1 MNDQIN
7 IQEIPPQ
14 PTVER
19 VEKLTHAELNDLCDA
34 TQAAIDG
41 GGGFGWID
49 VPERDV
55 LERYWQGVI
64 AMPARIL
71 FVARLDGVI
80 CGTCQLWKPPANN
93 EAQAH
98 TVTLTTNFV
107 APWAR
112 GHGLAPMLVEQAERT
127 AVDEG
132 FAVINLD
139 VRETMERAIEVYE
152 SLGYVRFGT
161 HPYSVRLPGKV
172 LQSYFYYKV
181 IDEKAVAQDG

>member
-1 MNDQIN
+1 MNDRVK
-7 IQEIPPQ
+7 IQQIPPQ
-14 PTVER
+14 PSVER
-19 VEKLTHAELNDLCDA
+19 IETLSRAEMNDLCDA
-34 TQAAIDG
+34 TDAAIEG

-49 VPERDV
+49 IPPREA
-55 LERYWQGVI
+55 LERYWQGVL

-80 CGTCQLWKPPANN
+80 CGTCQLWKPPVNN

-98 TVTLTTNFV
+98 SVQLTTNFV

-112 GHGLAPMLVEQAERT
+112 GHGLAPMLVQQAEKT

-139 VRETMERAIEVYE
+139 VRENSARAIEVYE
-152 SLGYVRFGT
+152 SLGYVKFGT
-161 HPYSVRLPGKV
+161 HPYSVRLPGEVVKSV
-172 LQSYFYYKV
+172 YYYKV
-181 IDEKAVAQDG
+181 IDPKAVEQDS